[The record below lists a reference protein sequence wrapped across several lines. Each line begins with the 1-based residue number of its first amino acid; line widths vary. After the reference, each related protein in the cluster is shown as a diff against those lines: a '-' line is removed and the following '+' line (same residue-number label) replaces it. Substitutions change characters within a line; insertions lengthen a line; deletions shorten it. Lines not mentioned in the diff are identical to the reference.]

1 MRLSRQQKVYL
12 AILALA
18 LGTLLVGRHILSR
31 QPAPAARCAG
41 ISPATTSQ
49 GLPRHSDG
57 GVNRGSRGAESH
69 LLPRETTAGKMGLP
83 DPNSQDPR
91 IKLAQRLEILWPDEY
106 LTPAS
111 AGTRDAF
118 SLPAAWLSELCAQNP
133 LVEGD
138 AAAQFAK
145 SHQLNA
151 VLIEE
156 KMRSALVDGH
166 LLIPGQ
172 ELDGFKLIAIDES
185 SATFA
190 TGTKLVILKL
200 KRDR

>member
-18 LGTLLVGRHILSR
+18 LGTLLVDRHILSR
-31 QPAPAARCAG
+31 QPAPAEGNGEPETVAAKA
-41 ISPATTSQ
+41 PAYSE
-49 GLPRHSDG
+49 
-57 GVNRGSRGAESH
+57 GSRGAESH

-91 IKLAQRLEILWPDEY
+91 IKLAQRLEILWPDES
-106 LTPAS
+106 LDLDQA
-111 AGTRDAF
+111 RDAF
-118 SLPAAWLSELCAQNP
+118 CLPAAWLSELCAQDP

-138 AAAQFAK
+138 AAVQFTK
-145 SHQLNA
+145 THQLNA
-151 VLIEE
+151 VLIEG
-156 KMRSALVDGH
+156 KMRSALVDGR

-185 SATFA
+185 SATFEA
-190 TGTKLVILKL
+190 GTKRVILRL
-200 KRDR
+200 KQTDN